1 MIVFMVSWAGWAQG
15 DGVEPMR
22 KVLQMTRWTYLLA
35 GVAVMALCAQSVA
48 KEQPAP
54 GEPVTWH
61 AASNTADSITGDV
74 VYLPNSL
81 TFANGT
87 SLAMTAV
94 ANAPAP
100 WAMFSSGSGGDG
112 EIYKLESPAD
122 PELLNGNKLCG
133 MPGQPV
139 THVMIAPNPK
149 GDEMV
154 LGVFTGED
162 APTAKSEPCATYSY
176 EL

>member
-1 MIVFMVSWAGWAQG
+1 
-15 DGVEPMR
+15 MR
-22 KVLQMTRWTYLLA
+22 KVLQMTRRTYLLA
-35 GVAVMALCAQSVA
+35 GAAVLALSAQAVA

-61 AASNTADSITGDV
+61 ATSKTADSITGDV

-94 ANAPAP
+94 TNGPAP
-100 WAMFSSGSGGDG
+100 WAIFSSGSGGDG
-112 EIYKLESPAD
+112 EFYKLESPAD

-133 MPGQPV
+133 MPDQPV
-139 THVMIAPNPK
+139 TYVMIAPNPK

-154 LGVFTGED
+154 LGVFTGKD
-162 APTAKSEPCATYSY
+162 APTATSEPCATYSY

>member
-1 MIVFMVSWAGWAQG
+1 
-15 DGVEPMR
+15 
-22 KVLQMTRWTYLLA
+22 
-35 GVAVMALCAQSVA
+35 MALSAQSVA
-48 KEQPAP
+48 KEQTAP

-61 AASNTADSITGDV
+61 ATSNTAHSITGDV
-74 VYLPNSL
+74 VYPPNSL

-87 SLAMTAV
+87 SLTMTAV
-94 ANAPAP
+94 ADAPAP

-133 MPGQPV
+133 MPDQPV
-139 THVMIAPNPK
+139 TYVMIAPNLK

-154 LGVFTGED
+154 LGVFTGGD
-162 APTAKSEPCATYSY
+162 APTANSDPCATYSY

>member
-1 MIVFMVSWAGWAQG
+1 MKSWK
-15 DGVEPMR
+15 GV
-22 KVLQMTRWTYLLA
+22 LIGAAAL
-35 GVAVMALCAQSVA
+35 ALCFQAVA

-54 GEPVTWH
+54 GEPVTWR
-61 AASNTADSITGDV
+61 ATSKTAESITGDL

-81 TFANGT
+81 TFANGEKLT
-87 SLAMTAV
+87 MEPVTNV
-94 ANAPAP
+94 PAP
-100 WAMFSSGSGGDG
+100 WAAFGDG
-112 EIYKLESPAD
+112 TGSDGELYKLDSPAD

-133 MPGQPV
+133 MPDQLV
-139 THVMIAPNPK
+139 TYVMIAPNLK

-162 APTAKSEPCATYSY
+162 APTGESTPCATYSY